1 MIIGMYYPFMYLS
14 QTLVSIYTI
23 LSPYRRA
30 CVVFS
35 VIDQLKRAKSI
46 FIYTVYSSSEY
57 TTATILNRMN
67 ASKNIHNLCIK
78 LSRLYW
84 MQQYMSGFCVCTKT
98 RHIPWHP
105 LYSWQA
111 QFEIIFGTLVRI
123 APIVYPKLWA
133 TRITVHFYILQLLI
147 NPPHFL

>member
-1 MIIGMYYPFMYLS
+1 MNIGMYYPFMYLS

-84 MQQYMSGFCVCTKT
+84 MQQYTYVWDMCVHKDQTYTVASALFVTSSVWDYFWDIGTDCPHSISKTVGYKDYCTL
-98 RHIPWHP
+98 
-105 LYSWQA
+105 LYFTA
-111 QFEIIFGTLVRI
+111 FD
-123 APIVYPKLWA
+123 
-133 TRITVHFYILQLLI
+133 
-147 NPPHFL
+147 

>member
-1 MIIGMYYPFMYLS
+1 MITGMYYVYKHLS
-14 QTLVSIYTI
+14 QI
-23 LSPYRRA
+23 LLSMKKSSHFTGEP
-30 CVVFS
+30 VVFS
-35 VIDQLKRAKSI
+35 VIVQLKRAKSI
-46 FIYTVYSSSEY
+46 YSLCSLEY
-57 TTATILNRMN
+57 TTATTLNRLH